1 MPNPN
6 HLLRFHSAVVV
17 SSVALTMCTNL
28 SYLTMPEAEWEE
40 YACPD
45 DCAEYLDDPD
55 NWIDESEED

>member
-1 MPNPN
+1 
-6 HLLRFHSAVVV
+6 
-17 SSVALTMCTNL
+17 MCTNL
-28 SYLTMPEAEWEE
+28 SYLTMPENEWEE